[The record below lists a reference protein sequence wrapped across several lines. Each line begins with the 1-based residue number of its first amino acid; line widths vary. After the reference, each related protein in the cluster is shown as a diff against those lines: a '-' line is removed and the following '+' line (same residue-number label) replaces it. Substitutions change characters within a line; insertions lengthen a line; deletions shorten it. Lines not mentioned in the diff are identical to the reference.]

1 MPAGDYSD
9 NFKAESLA
17 ALQANGGNILRTSR
31 EMNVPESTL
40 RSWKNGSGTRAMAAD
55 LRDQKR
61 TELADRLM
69 DIAWNIVNSIN
80 DGDINKANLVQKS
93 TAFGILLDKMRLL
106 SNEATQI
113 NEVRTADG
121 VRERIREKLLALQN
135 GEKDE

>member
-1 MPAGDYSD
+1 VPAGDYSD

-31 EMNVPESTL
+31 EMDVPESTL
-40 RSWKNGSGTRAMAAD
+40 RSWKNGSGTRALTSD

-61 TELADRLM
+61 TELADRLTG
-69 DIAWNIVNSIN
+69 IALTIVSSIS
-80 DGDINKANLVQKS
+80 DGDIEKASLVQKS
-93 TAFGILLDKMRLL
+93 TAFGILFDKTRLL

-113 NEVRTADG
+113 NEVRAAEG

-135 GEKDE
+135 GEKNE

>member
-61 TELADRLM
+61 TELADRLT

-80 DGDINKANLVQKS
+80 DGDISKANLVQKS
-93 TAFGILLDKMRLL
+93 TAFGILFDKTRLL

-113 NEVRTADG
+113 NEVRAADG